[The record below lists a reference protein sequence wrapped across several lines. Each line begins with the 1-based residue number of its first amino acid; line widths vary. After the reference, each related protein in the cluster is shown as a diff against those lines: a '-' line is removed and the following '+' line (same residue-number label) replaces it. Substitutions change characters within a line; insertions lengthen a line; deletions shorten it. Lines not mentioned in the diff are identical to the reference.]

1 MLITVSFGYM
11 LVQLSSLPI
20 AIAIPTLASQFD
32 VGVEDVA
39 LMVVAYLTTLGS
51 FVLLSARI
59 GDYIGHN
66 KVFMFGLITLTVASG
81 VICTATDL
89 WQIIGYRAVAGLGSA
104 MIMGNANAMVAASF
118 NPEERG
124 RAFGF

>member
-1 MLITVSFGYM
+1 M

-59 GDYIGHN
+59 GDYIGHSQRATRRPQAQGRCCR
-66 KVFMFGLITLTVASG
+66 MALSASG
-81 VICTATDL
+81 VP
-89 WQIIGYRAVAGLGSA
+89 
-104 MIMGNANAMVAASF
+104 M
-118 NPEERG
+118 P
-124 RAFGF
+124 

>member
-66 KVFMFGLITLTVASG
+66 NVFMFGLITLTVASG
-81 VICTATDL
+81 VICTEQQ
-89 WQIIGYRAVAGLGSA
+89 QIY
-104 MIMGNANAMVAASF
+104 
-118 NPEERG
+118 G
-124 RAFGF
+124 R